1 MSHDVLES
9 VVSQEPTF
17 EELRAALPAELQLEY
32 DELWR
37 WKLSLP
43 LACQDDTPK
52 DFVMKGFLLYSD
64 EERFARLRRF
74 DELDALARKNH
85 KEIVVWKR
93 QQSTA
98 ASKWLMQRIQ
108 EALANLR

>member
-9 VVSQEPTF
+9 AVDQEATH

-43 LACQDDTPK
+43 LAYQNDTPK
-52 DFVMKGFLLYSD
+52 DFFMRGFLIYSN
-64 EERFARLRRF
+64 EERLARLRRF
-74 DELDALARKNH
+74 DELDTLARENH
-85 KEIVVWKR
+85 KEIVAWKR
-93 QQSTA
+93 QQSA
-98 ASKWLMQRIQ
+98 VSPR
-108 EALANLR
+108 